1 MGVDCRPCAQSV
13 CFAPVGLVATCWR
26 GGSEEPRLNGDP
38 RWVGP
43 GAFAPPCLPCRS
55 VWLLGAANIL
65 SRCTRTIVHDQQCTP
80 CARAPRHI
88 SRASHRGACPR
99 VPRFHVL
106 AHAAPLCMDPYAD
119 MRQHTPNAA
128 SFISARGAACR
139 RARARSLECNDVHSH
154 VLHASCAE
162 VAAGPVQNHDAG
174 VTGNLGIVHD
184 PMPADM
190 TCLAPHASCGR
201 ALAHGAWGVREI
213 MIHGGGSVRE
223 TWRGMPPSP

>member
-1 MGVDCRPCAQSV
+1 MCAKCVYAFHPWALWRRVGV
-13 CFAPVGLVATCWR
+13 
-26 GGSEEPRLNGDP
+26 GSEEPRPNGGP

-43 GAFAPPCLPCRS
+43 GAFAPPCRS
-55 VWLLGAANIL
+55 VRLFGAASII

-162 VAAGPVQNHDAG
+162 GAGPVQNHDAG

-184 PMPADM
+184 PMPDPARS
-190 TCLAPHASCGR
+190 LVVAVGK
-201 ALAHGAWGVREI
+201 L
-213 MIHGGGSVRE
+213 
-223 TWRGMPPSP
+223 